1 MDNEKYNLKS
11 TITRED
17 VEQGKN
23 SHTRLLQMIMPQA
36 VVLECG
42 PAYGVMTKY
51 LKETLGCTVYILE
64 IDNKSFSHAIQFADG
79 GICADLET
87 DTWMNEL
94 SVGAF
99 DYIIFADVLEH
110 LHDPEKVLEKMKC
123 FLKPSGTVLMSVPNI
138 AYGDIVLNLLCDR
151 FTYTPTGLLDNTH
164 IHLFARENLHTMI
177 QNAGYYLAKE
187 SSIRLPLL
195 FSEQG
200 AFLSHNEYERWKP
213 VLTDTL
219 TSNIYQFI
227 YQLSTTEVPL
237 QSDIGD
243 SAALQARYQD
253 HLPNEIHDFKC
264 IIEQKENYIQEQ
276 RQCIYEKDGEVRELK
291 GIIEQ
296 KENYIQEQRQWIG
309 EKDDEVR
316 ELKGIIEQKENY
328 IQEQRQWIGEK
339 DDEVRELKG
348 VVEQKENYIQEQRQK
363 LAGLRDVIEKIEKD
377 LVELRTFVGQFPV
390 NQIYRAYRKMK
401 AGDS

>member
-1 MDNEKYNLKS
+1 M
-11 TITRED
+11 
-17 VEQGKN
+17 
-23 SHTRLLQMIMPQA
+23 
-36 VVLECG
+36 
-42 PAYGVMTKY
+42 
-51 LKETLGCTVYILE
+51 
-64 IDNKSFSHAIQFADG
+64 
-79 GICADLET
+79 
-87 DTWMNEL
+87 
-94 SVGAF
+94 
-99 DYIIFADVLEH
+99 
-110 LHDPEKVLEKMKC
+110 
-123 FLKPSGTVLMSVPNI
+123 
-138 AYGDIVLNLLCDR
+138 
-151 FTYTPTGLLDNTH
+151 
-164 IHLFARENLHTMI
+164 
-177 QNAGYYLAKE
+177 
-187 SSIRLPLL
+187 
-195 FSEQG
+195 
-200 AFLSHNEYERWKP
+200 
-213 VLTDTL
+213 TDTL

-316 ELKGIIEQKENY
+316 ELKG
-328 IQEQRQWIGEK
+328 
-339 DDEVRELKG
+339 